1 VKQGER
7 GVEAPRFSKGQ
18 VNRAGVFLLEL
29 RERVRVEGAERA
41 LRATDAAAIEAA
53 VRRWSG
59 GAACTHDRCR
69 RSLRTCATTS

>member
-1 VKQGER
+1 MKQGASD
-7 GVEAPRFSKGQ
+7 VEAPRFSKGQ

-29 RERVRVEGAERA
+29 RERARSARYA
-41 LRATDAAAIEAA
+41 QPMRLPLRPL

-69 RSLRTCATTS
+69 RSLRTCVTTC